1 MRRRPLR
8 LRRPDGSLWKLTP
21 QTRAQML
28 AAVGLVQRF
37 NWQHGAQEVTPMRE
51 DLKPPKVVAGLGRC
65 VAVIYESDKEGEAA
79 HYIHEF
85 NPKSRP
91 WLCASP
97 DGKRLFLLGYRGR
110 VQRRGITG

>member
-28 AAVGLVQRF
+28 AAVDLMRRF
-37 NWQHGAQEVTPMRE
+37 NWKHGASEVTPVRE
-51 DLKPPKVVAGLGRC
+51 DLTPPAAVAGLGRC
-65 VAVIYESDKEGEAA
+65 VAVIYESNKDGDPEQ
-79 HYIHEF
+79 YIHEF
-85 NPKSRP
+85 NPRSRP